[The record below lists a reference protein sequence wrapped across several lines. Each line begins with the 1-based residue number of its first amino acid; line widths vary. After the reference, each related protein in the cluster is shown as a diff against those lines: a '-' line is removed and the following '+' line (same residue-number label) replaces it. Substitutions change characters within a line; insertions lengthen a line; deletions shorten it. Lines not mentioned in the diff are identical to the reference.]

1 MLDIF
6 LATLGALAVLASVL
20 SKLFA
25 AADGAGGA
33 DRSGIG
39 ERRTGSRPAPRITAR
54 YTARSTARSTARFT
68 PRCTAASA
76 RSSCPARVRR

>member
-1 MLDIF
+1 MIPREDIMLDIF

-25 AADGAGGA
+25 AMDSAGGA

-39 ERRTGSRPAPRITAR
+39 ERRTGATECA
-54 YTARSTARSTARFT
+54 
-68 PRCTAASA
+68 
-76 RSSCPARVRR
+76 